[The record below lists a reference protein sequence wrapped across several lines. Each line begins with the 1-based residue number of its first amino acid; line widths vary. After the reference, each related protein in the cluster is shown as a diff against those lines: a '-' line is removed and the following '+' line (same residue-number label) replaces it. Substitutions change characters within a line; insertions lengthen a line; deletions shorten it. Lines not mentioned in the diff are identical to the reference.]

1 MLSCALSTGLMLGE
15 AVRLRLPSSVDSESV
30 AKAFQP
36 TVSSPAGADG
46 DSLVNAAF
54 CRRLAD
60 SRRIIRRAAE
70 GVRLGPKHT

>member
-1 MLSCALSTGLMLGE
+1 MSAGLMLGE

-54 CRRLAD
+54 ARPQADPRRL
-60 SRRIIRRAAE
+60 IRRPSE
-70 GVRLGPKHT
+70 DIRLVYKHT